1 MKVIALIHTVKPLLN
16 NFEKILEDTIDEKLK
31 IHNIYDDFLAS
42 DPDECG
48 EFTINNANRLLSDI
62 KSAELTGADLIIVTC
77 STLTPIVAKV
87 RPFIKVPII
96 AIDDLMTKEAV
107 KLGSKILI
115 LATASSTEIPLRS
128 KLQADANAISKK
140 IEVSFLSN
148 PDAYKEM
155 KVLNVEKHDEIILD
169 LSKNIKG
176 YDCIVLAQASMAHLD
191 EKIQRITNIPVLS
204 NIPLCLKDI
213 KDNLLNLQKRE

>member
-1 MKVIALIHTVKPLLN
+1 
-16 NFEKILEDTIDEKLK
+16 
-31 IHNIYDDFLAS
+31 
-42 DPDECG
+42 
-48 EFTINNANRLLSDI
+48 
-62 KSAELTGADLIIVTC
+62 
-77 STLTPIVAKV
+77 
-87 RPFIKVPII
+87 
-96 AIDDLMTKEAV
+96 
-107 KLGSKILI
+107 
-115 LATASSTEIPLRS
+115 ATASSTEIPLRS

>member
-107 KLGSKILI
+107 KLGSK
-115 LATASSTEIPLRS
+115 
-128 KLQADANAISKK
+128 
-140 IEVSFLSN
+140 
-148 PDAYKEM
+148 
-155 KVLNVEKHDEIILD
+155 
-169 LSKNIKG
+169 
-176 YDCIVLAQASMAHLD
+176 
-191 EKIQRITNIPVLS
+191 
-204 NIPLCLKDI
+204 
-213 KDNLLNLQKRE
+213 